1 LLAGQEHG
9 RTIPLPDIRDVPI
22 ERETRDF
29 GAELCY
35 ATSVANS
42 GNEMKRREFI
52 TLLGGAAVVSPIAAL
67 AQQNHRIKRIGVLL
81 AATTEHDPES
91 EARLDWRH

>member
-1 LLAGQEHG
+1 MSQF
-9 RTIPLPDIRDVPI
+9 

-35 ATSVANS
+35 ATSVVNS
-42 GNEMKRREFI
+42 GSEMKRCEFI

-67 AQQNHRIKRIGVLL
+67 AQQNYRIQRIGVLL
-81 AATTEHDPES
+81 GTTTEHDLES